1 MNEQIIS
8 GKDLFKLINDEIIKK
23 DTKLEVYKDN
33 NYITTIVFDG
43 YDFQWES
50 GKFNSGL
57 FFDGA
62 VTFEIIKDNII
73 EKIEI
78 EEDILFNSFI
88 KNKNGAKCSIKSHD
102 KVIIEKLNEV
112 IDYINENKKE
122 DEVIR
127 F

>member
-8 GKDLFKLINDEIIKK
+8 GKDLFKLINDGTIKK
-23 DTKLEVYKDN
+23 DTKLDVYKGN
-33 NYITTIVFDG
+33 SYITTIVFDG
-43 YDFQWES
+43 YDFLWES
-50 GKFNSGL
+50 GMFNSGL
-57 FFDGA
+57 FFDPT
-62 VTFEIIKDNII
+62 VNFKVENKII

-88 KNKNGAKCSIKSHD
+88 KNKYGAKCSIKSHD

-112 IDYINENKKE
+112 IDYINEKE
-122 DEVIR
+122 KENEVVR

>member
-1 MNEQIIS
+1 MDNTII
-8 GKDLFKLINDEIIKK
+8 KTEELYFLIKEKIIKK
-23 DTKLEVYKDN
+23 DTKLDVYKDN

-88 KNKNGAKCSIKSHD
+88 KNKYGAKCSIKSHD

-112 IDYINENKKE
+112 IDYINEN
-122 DEVIR
+122 EVIR

>member
-8 GKDLFKLINDEIIKK
+8 GKDLFKLINNEIIKK

-88 KNKNGAKCSIKSHD
+88 KNKYGAKCSIKSHD

-112 IDYINENKKE
+112 IDYINEN
-122 DEVIR
+122 EVIR

>member
-43 YDFQWES
+43 YDFLWES
-50 GKFNSGL
+50 GMFNSGL
-57 FFDGA
+57 FFDPT
-62 VTFEIIKDNII
+62 VDFKVENKII
-73 EKIEI
+73 ENIEI

-88 KNKNGAKCSIKSHD
+88 KNKYGAKCSIKSHD

-112 IDYINENKKE
+112 IDYINEKE
-122 DEVIR
+122 KENEVVR

>member
-43 YDFQWES
+43 YDFLWES
-50 GKFNSGL
+50 GMFNSGL
-57 FFDGA
+57 FFDPT
-62 VTFEIIKDNII
+62 VDFKVENKII

-88 KNKNGAKCSIKSHD
+88 KNKYGAKCSIKSHD

-112 IDYINENKKE
+112 INYINEN
-122 DEVIR
+122 EVIR

>member
-1 MNEQIIS
+1 MENTITNIEELYS
-8 GKDLFKLINDEIIKK
+8 LIKEKVIKK
-23 DTKLEVYKDN
+23 GTKLEVYKYND
-33 NYITTIVFDG
+33 YITTLVFDG
-43 YDFQWES
+43 YDFQWKS
-50 GKFNSGL
+50 GEFNSGL

-62 VTFEIIKDNII
+62 VTFKIIKDNII

-88 KNKNGAKCSIKSHD
+88 KNKYGAKCSIKSHD

>member
-1 MNEQIIS
+1 MNKQIIS
-8 GKDLFKLINDEIIKK
+8 GRDLFKLINDETIKK
-23 DTKLEVYKDN
+23 DTKLDVYKDN

-88 KNKNGAKCSIKSHD
+88 KNKYGAKCSIKSHD

-112 IDYINENKKE
+112 IDYINEN
-122 DEVIR
+122 EVIR